1 MRRLIRGVCIIGI
14 LTIAFAGCASTPSS
28 KFYQLSPAK
37 SETGAKH
44 EVVKEGAVTVAVGP
58 LRLPDYLDR
67 PQIVTRTGRNEL
79 HLSEFDRW
87 AGSLDDDVI
96 MVLLE
101 NIANLLP
108 ADRYFVTKWTP
119 VLETQLPSLYWAG
132 LFVQRFEGTLG
143 GSVVL
148 KAQWTLFSKDKR
160 FILKRQADIT
170 ETVNGSSYDALV
182 GAMSKALERLSRDIA
197 DGIVSVSAEGR
208 NK

>member
-1 MRRLIRGVCIIGI
+1 MRRVIRSVCIFGI
-14 LTIAFAGCASTPSS
+14 LTLAFAGCASTPPS

-37 SETGAKH
+37 SEAGAKH

-67 PQIVTRTGRNEL
+67 PQIVTRSGRNEL
-79 HLSEFDRW
+79 HMAEFDRW

-101 NIANLLP
+101 NIADLLP

-119 VLETQLPSLYWAG
+119 VVETQLSSLYWVE
-132 LFVQRFEGTLG
+132 LFVQRFEGTPG

-148 KAQWTLFSKDKR
+148 KAQWGLFSKDKR
-160 FILKRQADIT
+160 LILKRQADIT
-170 ETVNGSSYDALV
+170 EPVNGPGYNALV
-182 GAMSKALERLSRDIA
+182 EAMSSALEKLSRDIA
-197 DGIVSVSAEGR
+197 DGVLSVAAER
-208 NK
+208 RQ